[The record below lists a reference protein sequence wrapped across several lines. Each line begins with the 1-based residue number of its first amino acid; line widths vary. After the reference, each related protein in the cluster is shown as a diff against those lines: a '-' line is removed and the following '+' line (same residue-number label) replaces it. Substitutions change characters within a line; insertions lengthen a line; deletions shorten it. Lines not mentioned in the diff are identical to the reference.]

1 MPFSMFF
8 LREAGVSKNVTGTH
22 EVPKGRQANPCHCF
36 QISLECK
43 IIFHFS
49 LFTSHFLSVTPSG
62 FSLQVMVCRGFAALH
77 PCLNSFVPSGLD

>member
-1 MPFSMFF
+1 MKS
-8 LREAGVSKNVTGTH
+8 RRDD
-22 EVPKGRQANPCHCF
+22 RQIPAIVFKFN
-36 QISLECK
+36 LESK

-49 LFTSHFLSVTPSG
+49 LYTFHFLSVTPSG